1 MAIYPTK
8 HSSVC
13 YHVDYRMNFH
23 KPSEREICTASVIL
37 QDTYDRSS
45 SVSPYNYNGKEFPIF
60 RYKNAASF

>member
-8 HSSVC
+8 HSVSLLSC
-13 YHVDYRMNFH
+13 RLQNELH
-23 KPSEREICTASVIL
+23 KLSEREICTASVIL

-45 SVSPYNYNGKEFPIF
+45 SVSPYNYNEKEFPIF